1 MAMPQRV
8 ISRETPQSPDIEGV
22 VYLPLRQD
30 LWVYFRNGGVNVY
43 FEVDAAMWGAF
54 ETIESKETFIHA
66 LPSYK
71 VLVAR
76 KKPD

>member
-1 MAMPQRV
+1 MQQRV
-8 ISRETPQSPDIEGV
+8 VSRETPESPEIEGV
-22 VYLPLRQD
+22 VYLPLRKD

-43 FEVDAAMWGAF
+43 FEVDATMWQAF
-54 ETIESKETFIHA
+54 ETVESKEVFIQA
-66 LPSYK
+66 LPSYN